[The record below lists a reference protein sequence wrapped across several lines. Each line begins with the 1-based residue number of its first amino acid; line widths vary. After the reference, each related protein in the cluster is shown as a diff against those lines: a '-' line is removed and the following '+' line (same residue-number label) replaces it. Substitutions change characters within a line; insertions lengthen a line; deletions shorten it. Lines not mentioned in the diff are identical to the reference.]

1 MDIINNFENIKKEI
15 FLLNSKCR
23 LIVVTKNR
31 TLSNISDLLKV
42 CHQDFGE
49 NRVQEAEGKWSEIVS
64 QSTNIR
70 LHLLGTLQSNKVKKA
85 HQLFHY
91 IHTLD
96 NEKLADSFSIIESNS
111 LKKLKYF
118 IQVNI
123 GNEIQKSGIGI
134 NELVS
139 FSNYCKNELK
149 LNILG
154 LMCIPPVDKDPD
166 EYFSELRNLNIKN
179 GFNDLSIGMSSD
191 YEKAIKYNST
201 FVRVGS
207 AIFKENSN

>member
-31 TLSNISDLLKV
+31 TLSDISDLLKV

-123 GNEIQKSGIGI
+123 GNEPQKGGISI
-134 NELVS
+134 SSLPL
-139 FSNYCKNELK
+139 FLKYCKEKRN
-149 LNILG
+149 LNVVG
-154 LMCIPPVDKDPD
+154 LMCIPPINFPAD
-166 EYFSELRNLNIKN
+166 EYFIKLKKLADDNQLPELSMGMSNDYMSAVKN
-179 GFNDLSIGMSSD
+179 GAS
-191 YEKAIKYNST
+191 
-201 FVRVGS
+201 FVRIGS
-207 AIFKENSN
+207 KIFRSD

>member
-31 TLSNISDLLKV
+31 TLSDISDLLKV

-85 HQLFHY
+85 HELFHY

-111 LKKLKYF
+111 LRKLKYF

-123 GNEIQKSGIGI
+123 GNEPQKGGISI
-134 NELVS
+134 SSLPL
-139 FSNYCKNELK
+139 FLKYCKEKRN
-149 LNILG
+149 LNVVG
-154 LMCIPPVDKDPD
+154 LMCIPPINFPAD
-166 EYFSELRNLNIKN
+166 EYFIKLKKLADDNQLPELSMGMSNDYMSAVKN
-179 GFNDLSIGMSSD
+179 GAS
-191 YEKAIKYNST
+191 
-201 FVRVGS
+201 FVRIGS
-207 AIFKENSN
+207 KIFRSD

>member
-31 TLSNISDLLKV
+31 TLLDISDLLKV

-85 HQLFHY
+85 HELFHY

-111 LKKLKYF
+111 SRKLKYF

-123 GNEIQKSGIGI
+123 GNEPQKGGISI
-134 NELVS
+134 SSIPL
-139 FSNYCKNELK
+139 FLKYCKEKRN
-149 LNILG
+149 LNVVG
-154 LMCIPPVDKDPD
+154 LMCIPPINFPAD
-166 EYFSELRNLNIKN
+166 EYFIKLKKLADDNQLPELSMGMSNDYMSAVKN
-179 GFNDLSIGMSSD
+179 GAS
-191 YEKAIKYNST
+191 
-201 FVRVGS
+201 FVRIGS
-207 AIFKENSN
+207 KIFRSD

>member
-31 TLSNISDLLKV
+31 TLSDISDLLKV

-111 LKKLKYF
+111 LRKLKYF

-123 GNEIQKSGIGI
+123 GNEPQKGGISI
-134 NELVS
+134 SSIPL
-139 FSNYCKNELK
+139 FLKYCKEKRN
-149 LNILG
+149 LNVVG
-154 LMCIPPVDKDPD
+154 LMCIPPINFPAD
-166 EYFSELRNLNIKN
+166 EYFIKLKKLADDNQLPELSMGMSNDYMSAVKN
-179 GFNDLSIGMSSD
+179 GAS
-191 YEKAIKYNST
+191 
-201 FVRVGS
+201 FVRIGS
-207 AIFKENSN
+207 KIFRSD

>member
-31 TLSNISDLLKV
+31 TLSDISDLLKV

-64 QSTNIR
+64 QSKNIR

-123 GNEIQKSGIGI
+123 GNEPQKGGISI
-134 NELVS
+134 SSLPL
-139 FSNYCKNELK
+139 FLKYCKEKRN
-149 LNILG
+149 LNVVG
-154 LMCIPPVDKDPD
+154 LMCIPPINFPAD
-166 EYFSELRNLNIKN
+166 EYFIKLKKLANDNQLLELSMGMSNDYMSAVKN
-179 GFNDLSIGMSSD
+179 GAS
-191 YEKAIKYNST
+191 
-201 FVRVGS
+201 FVRIGS
-207 AIFKENSN
+207 KIFRSD

>member
-31 TLSNISDLLKV
+31 TLLDISDLLKV

-64 QSTNIR
+64 QSKNIR

-96 NEKLADSFSIIESNS
+96 NEKLADSFSIIEANS
-111 LKKLKYF
+111 SRKLKYF

-123 GNEIQKSGIGI
+123 GNETQKGGISI
-134 NELVS
+134 SSIPL
-139 FSNYCKNELK
+139 FLKYCKEKRN
-149 LNILG
+149 LNVVG
-154 LMCIPPVDKDPD
+154 LMCIPPINFPADK
-166 EYFSELRNLNIKN
+166 YFIKLKKLADDNQLPELSMGMSNDYTLAVKN
-179 GFNDLSIGMSSD
+179 GASFVRIGSKIFSSD
-191 YEKAIKYNST
+191 
-201 FVRVGS
+201 
-207 AIFKENSN
+207 

>member
-31 TLSNISDLLKV
+31 TLSDISDLLKV

-49 NRVQEAEGKWSEIVS
+49 NRVQEAESKWSEIVS
-64 QSTNIR
+64 QSKNIR

-96 NEKLADSFSIIESNS
+96 NEKLADSFSTIESNS
-111 LKKLKYF
+111 SRKLKYF

-123 GNEIQKSGIGI
+123 GNEPQKGGISI
-134 NELVS
+134 SSIPL
-139 FSNYCKNELK
+139 FLKYCKEKRN
-149 LNILG
+149 LNVVG
-154 LMCIPPVDKDPD
+154 LMCIPPINSPVD
-166 EYFSELRNLNIKN
+166 EYFIKLKKIADDNQLPELSMGMSNDYTSAVKN
-179 GFNDLSIGMSSD
+179 GAS
-191 YEKAIKYNST
+191 
-201 FVRVGS
+201 FVRIGS
-207 AIFKENSN
+207 KIFRSD

>member
-31 TLSNISDLLKV
+31 TLLDISDLLKV

-96 NEKLADSFSIIESNS
+96 NEKLADSFSIIETNS

-123 GNEIQKSGIGI
+123 GNEPQKGGISI
-134 NELVS
+134 SSLPL
-139 FSNYCKNELK
+139 FLKYCKEKRN
-149 LNILG
+149 LNVVG
-154 LMCIPPVDKDPD
+154 LMCIPPINFPAD
-166 EYFSELRNLNIKN
+166 EYFIKLKKLANDNQLLELSMGMSNDYMSAVKN
-179 GFNDLSIGMSSD
+179 GAS
-191 YEKAIKYNST
+191 
-201 FVRVGS
+201 FVRIGS
-207 AIFKENSN
+207 KIFRSD

>member
-85 HQLFHY
+85 HELFHY

-111 LKKLKYF
+111 LRKLKYF

-123 GNEIQKSGIGI
+123 GNEPQKGGISI
-134 NELVS
+134 SSIPL
-139 FSNYCKNELK
+139 FLKYCKEKRN
-149 LNILG
+149 LNVVG
-154 LMCIPPVDKDPD
+154 LMCIPPINFPAD
-166 EYFSELRNLNIKN
+166 EYFIKLKKLADDNQLPELSMGMSNDYMSAVKN
-179 GFNDLSIGMSSD
+179 GAS
-191 YEKAIKYNST
+191 
-201 FVRVGS
+201 FVRIGS
-207 AIFKENSN
+207 KIFRSD

>member
-31 TLSNISDLLKV
+31 KLSNISDLLKV

-111 LKKLKYF
+111 LRKLKYF

-123 GNEIQKSGIGI
+123 GNEPQKGGISI
-134 NELVS
+134 SSIPL
-139 FSNYCKNELK
+139 FLKYCKEKRN
-149 LNILG
+149 LNVVG
-154 LMCIPPVDKDPD
+154 LMCIPPINFPAD
-166 EYFSELRNLNIKN
+166 EYFIKLKKLADDNQLPELSMGMSNDYMSAVKN
-179 GFNDLSIGMSSD
+179 GAS
-191 YEKAIKYNST
+191 
-201 FVRVGS
+201 FVRIGS
-207 AIFKENSN
+207 KIFRSD

>member
-31 TLSNISDLLKV
+31 TLSDISDLLKV

-85 HQLFHY
+85 HELFHY

-111 LKKLKYF
+111 LRKLKYF

-123 GNEIQKSGIGI
+123 GNEPQKGGISI
-134 NELVS
+134 SSIPFFLK
-139 FSNYCKNELK
+139 YCKEKRN
-149 LNILG
+149 LNVVG
-154 LMCIPPVDKDPD
+154 LMCIPPINFPAD
-166 EYFSELRNLNIKN
+166 EYFIKLKKLADDNQLPELSMGMSNDYMSAVKN
-179 GFNDLSIGMSSD
+179 GAS
-191 YEKAIKYNST
+191 
-201 FVRVGS
+201 FVRIGS
-207 AIFKENSN
+207 KIFRSD

>member
-31 TLSNISDLLKV
+31 TLSDISDLLKV

-85 HQLFHY
+85 HELFHY

-111 LKKLKYF
+111 LRKLKYF

-123 GNEIQKSGIGI
+123 GNEPQKGGISI
-134 NELVS
+134 SSIPL
-139 FSNYCKNELK
+139 FLKYCKEKRN
-149 LNILG
+149 LNVVG
-154 LMCIPPVDKDPD
+154 LMCIPPINFPADK
-166 EYFSELRNLNIKN
+166 YFIKLKKLADDNQLPELSMGMSNDYMSAVKN
-179 GFNDLSIGMSSD
+179 GAS
-191 YEKAIKYNST
+191 
-201 FVRVGS
+201 FVRIGS
-207 AIFKENSN
+207 KIFRSD

>member
-31 TLSNISDLLKV
+31 TLLDISDLLKV

-111 LKKLKYF
+111 SRKLKYF

-123 GNEIQKSGIGI
+123 GNEPQKGGISI
-134 NELVS
+134 SSIPL
-139 FSNYCKNELK
+139 FLKYCKEKRN
-149 LNILG
+149 LNVVG
-154 LMCIPPVDKDPD
+154 LMCIPPINFPAD
-166 EYFSELRNLNIKN
+166 EYFIKLKKLADDNQLPELSMGMSNDYMSAVKN
-179 GFNDLSIGMSSD
+179 GAS
-191 YEKAIKYNST
+191 
-201 FVRVGS
+201 FVRIGS
-207 AIFKENSN
+207 KIFRSD

>member
-123 GNEIQKSGIGI
+123 GNEPQKGGISI
-134 NELVS
+134 SSLPL
-139 FSNYCKNELK
+139 FLKYCKEKRN
-149 LNILG
+149 LNVVG
-154 LMCIPPVDKDPD
+154 LMCIPPINFPAD
-166 EYFSELRNLNIKN
+166 EYFIKLKKLANDNQLLELSMGMSNDYMSAVKN
-179 GFNDLSIGMSSD
+179 GAS
-191 YEKAIKYNST
+191 
-201 FVRVGS
+201 FVRIGS
-207 AIFKENSN
+207 KIFRSD

>member
-31 TLSNISDLLKV
+31 TLSDISDLLKV

-49 NRVQEAEGKWSEIVS
+49 NRVQEAESKWSEIVS
-64 QSTNIR
+64 QSKNIR

-96 NEKLADSFSIIESNS
+96 NEKLADSFSTIESNS
-111 LKKLKYF
+111 SRKLKYF

-123 GNEIQKSGIGI
+123 GNEPQKGGISI
-134 NELVS
+134 SSIPL
-139 FSNYCKNELK
+139 FLKYCKEKRN
-149 LNILG
+149 LNVVG
-154 LMCIPPVDKDPD
+154 LMCIPPINFPVD
-166 EYFSELRNLNIKN
+166 EYFIKLKKIADDNQLPELSMGMSNDYTSAVKN
-179 GFNDLSIGMSSD
+179 GAS
-191 YEKAIKYNST
+191 
-201 FVRVGS
+201 FVRIGS
-207 AIFKENSN
+207 KIFRSD

>member
-31 TLSNISDLLKV
+31 TLSDISDLLKI

-49 NRVQEAEGKWSEIVS
+49 NRVQEAESKWSEIVS
-64 QSTNIR
+64 QSKNIR

-96 NEKLADSFSIIESNS
+96 NEKLADSFSTIESNS
-111 LKKLKYF
+111 SRKLKYF

-123 GNEIQKSGIGI
+123 GNEPQKGGISI
-134 NELVS
+134 SSIPL
-139 FSNYCKNELK
+139 FLKYCKEKRN
-149 LNILG
+149 LNVVG
-154 LMCIPPVDKDPD
+154 LMCIPPINFPVD
-166 EYFSELRNLNIKN
+166 EYFIKLKKIADDNQLPELSMGMSNDYTSAVKN
-179 GFNDLSIGMSSD
+179 GAS
-191 YEKAIKYNST
+191 
-201 FVRVGS
+201 FVRIGS
-207 AIFKENSN
+207 KIFRSD

>member
-31 TLSNISDLLKV
+31 TLSDISDLLKV

-49 NRVQEAEGKWSEIVS
+49 NRVQEAESKWSEIVY
-64 QSTNIR
+64 QSKNIR

-96 NEKLADSFSIIESNS
+96 NEKLADSFSTIESNS
-111 LKKLKYF
+111 SRKLKYF

-123 GNEIQKSGIGI
+123 GNEPQKGGISI
-134 NELVS
+134 SSIPL
-139 FSNYCKNELK
+139 FLKYCKEKRN
-149 LNILG
+149 LNVVG
-154 LMCIPPVDKDPD
+154 LMCIPPINFPAD
-166 EYFSELRNLNIKN
+166 EYFIKLKKIADDNQLPELSMGMSNDYTLAVKN
-179 GFNDLSIGMSSD
+179 GAS
-191 YEKAIKYNST
+191 
-201 FVRVGS
+201 FVRIGS
-207 AIFKENSN
+207 KIFRSD

>member
-31 TLSNISDLLKV
+31 TLSDISDLLKV

-64 QSTNIR
+64 HSTNIR

-85 HQLFHY
+85 HELFHY

-111 LKKLKYF
+111 LRKLKYF

-123 GNEIQKSGIGI
+123 GNEPQKGGISI
-134 NELVS
+134 SSIPL
-139 FSNYCKNELK
+139 FLKYCKEKRN
-149 LNILG
+149 LNVVG
-154 LMCIPPVDKDPD
+154 LMCIPPINFPAV
-166 EYFSELRNLNIKN
+166 EYFIKLKKLADDNQLPELSMGMSNDYMSAVKN
-179 GFNDLSIGMSSD
+179 GAS
-191 YEKAIKYNST
+191 
-201 FVRVGS
+201 FVRIGS
-207 AIFKENSN
+207 KIFRSD

>member
-1 MDIINNFENIKKEI
+1 VDIINNFENIKKEI

-31 TLSNISDLLKV
+31 TLLDISDLLKV

-85 HQLFHY
+85 HELFHY

-111 LKKLKYF
+111 LRKLKYF

-123 GNEIQKSGIGI
+123 GNEPQKGGISI
-134 NELVS
+134 SSIPL
-139 FSNYCKNELK
+139 FLKYCKEKRN
-149 LNILG
+149 LNVVG
-154 LMCIPPVDKDPD
+154 LMCIPPINFPAD
-166 EYFSELRNLNIKN
+166 EYFIKLKKLADDNQLPELSMGMSNDYMSAVKN
-179 GFNDLSIGMSSD
+179 GAS
-191 YEKAIKYNST
+191 
-201 FVRVGS
+201 FVRIGS
-207 AIFKENSN
+207 KIFRSD

>member
-31 TLSNISDLLKV
+31 TLSDISDLLKV

-49 NRVQEAEGKWSEIVS
+49 NRVQEAESKWSEIVS
-64 QSTNIR
+64 QSKNIR

-96 NEKLADSFSIIESNS
+96 NEKLADCFSTIESNS
-111 LKKLKYF
+111 SRKLKYF

-123 GNEIQKSGIGI
+123 GNEPQKGGISI
-134 NELVS
+134 SSIPL
-139 FSNYCKNELK
+139 FLKYCKEKRN
-149 LNILG
+149 LNVVG
-154 LMCIPPVDKDPD
+154 LMCIPPINFPVD
-166 EYFSELRNLNIKN
+166 EYFIKLKKIADANQLPELSMGMSNDYTSAVKN
-179 GFNDLSIGMSSD
+179 GAS
-191 YEKAIKYNST
+191 
-201 FVRVGS
+201 FVRIGS
-207 AIFKENSN
+207 KIFRSD

>member
-31 TLSNISDLLKV
+31 TLSDISDLLKV

-85 HQLFHY
+85 HELFHY

-123 GNEIQKSGIGI
+123 GNEPQKGGISI
-134 NELVS
+134 SSIPL
-139 FSNYCKNELK
+139 FLKYCKEKRN
-149 LNILG
+149 LNVVG
-154 LMCIPPVDKDPD
+154 LMCIPPINFPAD
-166 EYFSELRNLNIKN
+166 EYFIKLKKLADDNKLPELSMGMSNDYMSAVKN
-179 GFNDLSIGMSSD
+179 GAS
-191 YEKAIKYNST
+191 
-201 FVRVGS
+201 FVRIGS
-207 AIFKENSN
+207 KIFRSD

>member
-31 TLSNISDLLKV
+31 TLSDISDLLKV

-85 HQLFHY
+85 HELFHY

-111 LKKLKYF
+111 SRKLKYF

-123 GNEIQKSGIGI
+123 GNEPQKGGISI
-134 NELVS
+134 SSIPL
-139 FSNYCKNELK
+139 FLKYCKEKRN
-149 LNILG
+149 LNVVG
-154 LMCIPPVDKDPD
+154 LMCIPPINFPAD
-166 EYFSELRNLNIKN
+166 EYFIKLKKLADDNQLPELSMGMSNDYMSAVKN
-179 GFNDLSIGMSSD
+179 GAS
-191 YEKAIKYNST
+191 
-201 FVRVGS
+201 FVRIGS
-207 AIFKENSN
+207 KIFRSD

>member
-31 TLSNISDLLKV
+31 TLLDISDLLKV

-85 HQLFHY
+85 HELFHY

-111 LKKLKYF
+111 LRKLKYF

-123 GNEIQKSGIGI
+123 GNEPQKGGISI
-134 NELVS
+134 SSIPL
-139 FSNYCKNELK
+139 FLKYCKEKRN
-149 LNILG
+149 LNVVG
-154 LMCIPPVDKDPD
+154 LMCIPPINFPAD
-166 EYFSELRNLNIKN
+166 EYFIKLKKLADDNKLPELSMGMSNDYMSAVKN
-179 GFNDLSIGMSSD
+179 GAS
-191 YEKAIKYNST
+191 
-201 FVRVGS
+201 FVRIGS
-207 AIFKENSN
+207 KIFRSD

>member
-31 TLSNISDLLKV
+31 TLSDISDLLKV

-49 NRVQEAEGKWSEIVS
+49 NRVQEAESKWSEIVY
-64 QSTNIR
+64 QSKNIR

-96 NEKLADSFSIIESNS
+96 NEKLADSFSTIESNS
-111 LKKLKYF
+111 SRKLKYF

-123 GNEIQKSGIGI
+123 GNEPQKGGISI
-134 NELVS
+134 SSIPL
-139 FSNYCKNELK
+139 FLKYCKEKRN
-149 LNILG
+149 LNVVG
-154 LMCIPPVDKDPD
+154 LMCIPPINSPVD
-166 EYFSELRNLNIKN
+166 EYFIKLKKIADDNQLPELSMGMSNDYTSAVKN
-179 GFNDLSIGMSSD
+179 GAS
-191 YEKAIKYNST
+191 
-201 FVRVGS
+201 FVRIGS
-207 AIFKENSN
+207 KIFRSD

>member
-123 GNEIQKSGIGI
+123 GNEPQKGGISI
-134 NELVS
+134 SSIPL
-139 FSNYCKNELK
+139 FLKYCKEKRN
-149 LNILG
+149 LNVVG
-154 LMCIPPVDKDPD
+154 LMCIPPINFPAD
-166 EYFSELRNLNIKN
+166 EYFIKLKKLANDNQLLELSMGMSTDYMSAVKN
-179 GFNDLSIGMSSD
+179 GAS
-191 YEKAIKYNST
+191 
-201 FVRVGS
+201 FVRIGS
-207 AIFKENSN
+207 KIFRSD

>member
-123 GNEIQKSGIGI
+123 GNEPQKGGISI
-134 NELVS
+134 SSIPL
-139 FSNYCKNELK
+139 FLKYCKEKRN
-149 LNILG
+149 LNVVG
-154 LMCIPPVDKDPD
+154 LMCIPPINFPAD
-166 EYFSELRNLNIKN
+166 EYFIKLKKLADDNQLPELSMGMSNDYMSAVKN
-179 GFNDLSIGMSSD
+179 GAS
-191 YEKAIKYNST
+191 
-201 FVRVGS
+201 FVRIGS
-207 AIFKENSN
+207 KIFRSD

>member
-31 TLSNISDLLKV
+31 TLSDISDLLKV

-85 HQLFHY
+85 HELFHY

-111 LKKLKYF
+111 LRKLKYF

-123 GNEIQKSGIGI
+123 GNEPQKGGISI
-134 NELVS
+134 SSIPL
-139 FSNYCKNELK
+139 FLKYCKEKRN
-149 LNILG
+149 LNVVG
-154 LMCIPPVDKDPD
+154 LMCIPPINFPAD
-166 EYFSELRNLNIKN
+166 EYFIKLKKLADDNQLPELSMGMSNDYMSAVKN
-179 GFNDLSIGMSSD
+179 GAS
-191 YEKAIKYNST
+191 
-201 FVRVGS
+201 FVRIGS
-207 AIFKENSN
+207 KIFRSD

>member
-31 TLSNISDLLKV
+31 TLSDISDLLKV

-64 QSTNIR
+64 HSTNIR

-85 HQLFHY
+85 HELFHY

-123 GNEIQKSGIGI
+123 GNEPQKGGISI
-134 NELVS
+134 SSIPL
-139 FSNYCKNELK
+139 FLKYCKEKRN
-149 LNILG
+149 LNVVG
-154 LMCIPPVDKDPD
+154 LMCIPPINFPADV
-166 EYFSELRNLNIKN
+166 YFIKLKKLADDNQLPELSMGMSNDYMSAVKN
-179 GFNDLSIGMSSD
+179 GAS
-191 YEKAIKYNST
+191 
-201 FVRVGS
+201 FVRIGS
-207 AIFKENSN
+207 KIFRSD

>member
-31 TLSNISDLLKV
+31 TLLDISDLLKV

-85 HQLFHY
+85 HELFHY

-111 LKKLKYF
+111 LRKLKYF

-123 GNEIQKSGIGI
+123 GNEPQKGGISI
-134 NELVS
+134 SSIPL
-139 FSNYCKNELK
+139 FLKYCKEKRN
-149 LNILG
+149 LNVVG
-154 LMCIPPVDKDPD
+154 LMCIPPINFPAD
-166 EYFSELRNLNIKN
+166 EYFIKLKKLANDNQLLELSMGMSNDYMSAVKN
-179 GFNDLSIGMSSD
+179 GAS
-191 YEKAIKYNST
+191 
-201 FVRVGS
+201 FVRIGS
-207 AIFKENSN
+207 KIFRSD

>member
-31 TLSNISDLLKV
+31 TISEISDLLKV

-49 NRVQEAEGKWSEIVS
+49 NRVQEAENKWSEVVS

-85 HQLFHY
+85 HKLFHY

-111 LKKLKYF
+111 LRKLKYF

-123 GNEIQKSGIGI
+123 GNEPQKGG
-134 NELVS
+134 VS
-139 FSNYCKNELK
+139 ISSIPSFLKHCKEK
-149 LNILG
+149 RSLNVIG
-154 LMCIPPVDKDPD
+154 LMCIPPINLPVD
-166 EYFSELRNLNIKN
+166 EYFIKLKKLANDNQLSELSMGMSNDYVSAVKN
-179 GFNDLSIGMSSD
+179 GAS
-191 YEKAIKYNST
+191 
-201 FVRVGS
+201 FVRIGS
-207 AIFKENSN
+207 KIFRSD

>member
-64 QSTNIR
+64 HSTNIR

-85 HQLFHY
+85 HELFHY

-111 LKKLKYF
+111 LRKLKYF

-123 GNEIQKSGIGI
+123 GNEPQKGGISI
-134 NELVS
+134 SSIPL
-139 FSNYCKNELK
+139 FLKYCKEKRN
-149 LNILG
+149 LNVVG
-154 LMCIPPVDKDPD
+154 LMCIPPINFPADV
-166 EYFSELRNLNIKN
+166 YFIKLKKLADDNKLPELSMGMSNDYMSAVKN
-179 GFNDLSIGMSSD
+179 GAS
-191 YEKAIKYNST
+191 
-201 FVRVGS
+201 FVRIGS
-207 AIFKENSN
+207 KIFRSD

>member
-31 TLSNISDLLKV
+31 TLLDISDLLKV

-123 GNEIQKSGIGI
+123 GNEPQKGGISI
-134 NELVS
+134 SSIPL
-139 FSNYCKNELK
+139 FLKYCKEKRN
-149 LNILG
+149 LNVVG
-154 LMCIPPVDKDPD
+154 LMCIPPINFPAD
-166 EYFSELRNLNIKN
+166 EYFIKLKKLANDNQLLELSMGMSNDYMSAVKN
-179 GFNDLSIGMSSD
+179 GAS
-191 YEKAIKYNST
+191 
-201 FVRVGS
+201 FVRIGS
-207 AIFKENSN
+207 KIFRSD

>member
-85 HQLFHY
+85 HELFHY

-123 GNEIQKSGIGI
+123 GNEPQKGGISI
-134 NELVS
+134 SSIPL
-139 FSNYCKNELK
+139 FLKYCKEKRN
-149 LNILG
+149 LNVVG
-154 LMCIPPVDKDPD
+154 LMCIPPINFPAD
-166 EYFSELRNLNIKN
+166 EYFIKLKKLADDNQLPELSMGMSNDYMSAVKN
-179 GFNDLSIGMSSD
+179 GAS
-191 YEKAIKYNST
+191 
-201 FVRVGS
+201 FVRIGS
-207 AIFKENSN
+207 KIFRSD

>member
-31 TLSNISDLLKV
+31 TLSDISDLLKV

-123 GNEIQKSGIGI
+123 GNEPQKGGISI
-134 NELVS
+134 SSIPL
-139 FSNYCKNELK
+139 FLKYCKEKRN
-149 LNILG
+149 LNVVG
-154 LMCIPPVDKDPD
+154 LMCIPPINFPAD
-166 EYFSELRNLNIKN
+166 EYFIKLKKLANDNQLLELSMGMSNDYMSAVKN
-179 GFNDLSIGMSSD
+179 GAS
-191 YEKAIKYNST
+191 
-201 FVRVGS
+201 FVRIGS
-207 AIFKENSN
+207 KIFRSD

>member
-31 TLSNISDLLKV
+31 TLLDISDLLKV

-123 GNEIQKSGIGI
+123 GNEPQKGGISI
-134 NELVS
+134 SSIPL
-139 FSNYCKNELK
+139 FLKYCKEKRN
-149 LNILG
+149 LNVVG
-154 LMCIPPVDKDPD
+154 LMCIPPINFPAD
-166 EYFSELRNLNIKN
+166 EYFIKLKKLADDNQLPELSMGMSNDYMSAVKN
-179 GFNDLSIGMSSD
+179 GASFVRIGSKIFSSD
-191 YEKAIKYNST
+191 
-201 FVRVGS
+201 
-207 AIFKENSN
+207 

>member
-31 TLSNISDLLKV
+31 TLSDISDLLKV

-123 GNEIQKSGIGI
+123 GNEPQKGGISI
-134 NELVS
+134 SSIPL
-139 FSNYCKNELK
+139 FLKYCKEKRN
-149 LNILG
+149 LNVVG
-154 LMCIPPVDKDPD
+154 LMCIPPINFPAD
-166 EYFSELRNLNIKN
+166 EYFIKLKKLADDNQLPELSMGLSNDYMSAVKN
-179 GFNDLSIGMSSD
+179 GAS
-191 YEKAIKYNST
+191 
-201 FVRVGS
+201 FVRIGS
-207 AIFKENSN
+207 KIFRSD

>member
-85 HQLFHY
+85 HELFHY

-111 LKKLKYF
+111 SRKLKYF

-123 GNEIQKSGIGI
+123 GNEPQKGGISI
-134 NELVS
+134 SSIPL
-139 FSNYCKNELK
+139 FLKYCKEKRN
-149 LNILG
+149 LNVVG
-154 LMCIPPVDKDPD
+154 LMCIPPINFPAD
-166 EYFSELRNLNIKN
+166 EYFIKLKKLANDNQLLELSMGMSNDYMSAVKN
-179 GFNDLSIGMSSD
+179 GAS
-191 YEKAIKYNST
+191 
-201 FVRVGS
+201 FVRIGS
-207 AIFKENSN
+207 KIFRSD